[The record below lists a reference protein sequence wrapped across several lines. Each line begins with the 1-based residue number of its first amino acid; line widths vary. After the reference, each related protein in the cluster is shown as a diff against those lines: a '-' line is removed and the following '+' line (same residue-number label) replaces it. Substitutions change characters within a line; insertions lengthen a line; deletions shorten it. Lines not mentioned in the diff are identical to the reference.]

1 MFTAFQTAL
10 SALNATSAGIDATSN
25 NLANLNTTGFKA
37 SNVSFQDLVT
47 QSFGSASQTQIGAGI
62 AKTSTVRNFVQG
74 VPAVTSGP
82 LDAAIQ
88 GDGFFVLKGPNNI
101 QELTRAGNFKQD
113 ASGTLMTV
121 NGEKVQGWTGLNVD
135 GSVNTNGP
143 VGDIQLPT
151 GTLRQPVATQNFS
164 LDCNLDSTGVV
175 GGATGSF
182 STPISVVDSL
192 GNTQILTAS
201 FTKTA
206 NNAWTYTVSIP
217 NSALTAPAAAPIA
230 TGSLTFDSSGKLLTP
245 APVAPATQNNIAV
258 AVTGL
263 ADGAADLSINWNLS
277 NPAGGS
283 RLTQVAQPSQNSA
296 FSQDGTDAAKL
307 VGVSIGDG
315 GAIFAKLSNGQQ
327 KNVGQLAM
335 AAVRNPDS
343 LTAVGNNNFEVSAFT
358 ASPVI
363 GTPNT
368 GGRGTVLGGYLE
380 SSTVDIAK
388 EFTNLIVYQR
398 GYQANAKVINT
409 EDQLSQETIGL
420 KQ

>member
-47 QSFGSASQTQIGAGI
+47 QSLGSASQTQIGAGI

-74 VPAVTSGP
+74 VPSATSAP

-88 GDGFFVLKGPNNI
+88 GDGFFVLKGANNI
-101 QELTRAGNFKQD
+101 QQLTRAGNFKQD
-113 ASGTLMTV
+113 ASGTLITT
-121 NGEKVQGWTGLNVD
+121 NGEKVQGWTGLNAD

-143 VGDIQLPT
+143 IGDIQLPT
-151 GTLRQPVATQNFS
+151 GTLRQPFATKNFS
-164 LDCNLDSTGVV
+164 LDLNLNAAGAV
-175 GGATGSF
+175 GSADGTF
-182 STPISVVDSL
+182 STPIQAVDSL
-192 GNTQILTAS
+192 GNTQNLTAT

-206 NNAWTYTVSIP
+206 NNAWTYSVSIP
-217 NSALTAPAAAPIA
+217 NSALTSPAAAPLA
-230 TGSLTFDSSGKLLTP
+230 TGSLTFDTSGKLLTP
-245 APVAPATQNNIAV
+245 APVAPATANNIAV

-263 ADGAADLSINWNLS
+263 ADGAADLTMNWNL
-277 NPAGGS
+277 NTPAGGS
-283 RLTQVAQPSQNSA
+283 RLTQVAQPSQKSA
-296 FSQDGTDAAKL
+296 ASQDGTDAAQL

-315 GAIFAKLSNGQQ
+315 GSIFAKFSNGQQ
-327 KNVGQLAM
+327 KSVGQLAM

-343 LTAVGNNNFEVSAFT
+343 LNAVGNNNFEVSALT

-363 GTPNT
+363 GAANT
-368 GGRGTVLGGYLE
+368 GGRGNVLGGYLE

-409 EDQLSQETIGL
+409 EDQLTQETIGL